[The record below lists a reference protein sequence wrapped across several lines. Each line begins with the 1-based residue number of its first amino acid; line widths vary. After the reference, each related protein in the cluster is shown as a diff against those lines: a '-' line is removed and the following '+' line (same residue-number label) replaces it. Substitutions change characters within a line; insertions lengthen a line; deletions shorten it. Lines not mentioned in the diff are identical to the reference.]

1 MSDKAEDN
9 LKYGT
14 KKYFKQNFNEYSDIV
29 KDGLEKGLDSLQ
41 QVDINVMSRQ
51 YNELVE
57 SGATKIDK
65 KEAKDKMRSIVKE
78 YIKNKKIRDQ
88 GKVPSRENKKLFK
101 DA

>member
-57 SGATKIDK
+57 SGATELDK

-101 DA
+101 DV